1 MPASPTPTRSAESAL
16 IMAAIELFGRDGF
29 AAVSTRTVS
38 EHAGTNIASIKYYFG
53 GKEELYKA
61 AVVHVAEQ
69 VRPRIEFALTAFKQ
83 GQDLAGQDRIVQ
95 ARLIK
100 QLVANLLQ
108 LFLTNKDIPH
118 FMPFVL
124 REFFVPGPHFS
135 IFYEAVPRQLHKL
148 FTRMVAMVEGS
159 DPASES
165 AIIRAHGILGQV
177 MMFHVGREVLF
188 RRLDWQSYTSARVE
202 LITTEVQS
210 LVLNALKMA
219 DPDQEVNNVD

>member
-1 MPASPTPTRSAESAL
+1 MPASPTPVQPADTAL

-29 AAVSTRTVS
+29 AAASTRVIS
-38 EHAGTNIASIKYYFG
+38 EQAGTNIASIKYYFG
-53 GKEELYKA
+53 SKEELYKA

-69 VRPRIEFALTAFKQ
+69 VRPGIEFALAAFKQ
-83 GQDLAGQDRIVQ
+83 GQDLAGQDSIVQ

-100 QLVANLLQ
+100 QLVAYLLQ
-108 LFLTNKDIPH
+108 FFLTNKDIPH

-124 REFFVPGPHFS
+124 REFFIPGPHFS
-135 IFYEAVPRQLHKL
+135 IFYEAVPRQVHELL
-148 FTRMVAMVEGS
+148 TQMIAMVDGS

-165 AIIRAHGILGQV
+165 TIIRAHAVLGQV

-188 RRLDWQSYTSARVE
+188 RRLDWQTYTPARVE

-210 LVLNALKMA
+210 LVLNALKLA
-219 DPDQEVNNVD
+219 APDEEMINGE